1 MASLTSLLHCKVTAM
16 SRGSGLVRCCLQSII
31 HQSILPFVGDC
42 QLDCSALVFSCF
54 CSAACVHVCLC
65 VAASVQAIVV
75 YVNADQL
82 HLLFNAL
89 GMGSGLH
96 ALTETMAV
104 QGCSKAKQYNLQS
117 AKPNSRCDSP
127 SARMIVISDIL

>member
-1 MASLTSLLHCKVTAM
+1 LIA
-16 SRGSGLVRCCLQSII
+16 VRL
-31 HQSILPFVGDC
+31 
-42 QLDCSALVFSCF
+42 
-54 CSAACVHVCLC
+54 CSAAFVQLPVCLC

-117 AKPNSRCDSP
+117 AKTNSRCDSP